1 MSRLPNAPLQEVI
14 FEIRWAL
21 VPGKETGQ
29 IIDEGFELASGRLST
44 IIEQEFPHYKRIIPQ
59 DIPDQL
65 MHYQVIHQYWS
76 GENRWPVIQ
85 LGPGIFTINC
95 TDEGYDWEGSFQKLI
110 KQAIGWLE
118 QSYKQSLNIRFASL
132 RYIDGIRVDDYGGID
147 GNWQNFIKTNFNF
160 EYNNHF
166 NTRGS
171 QKQIQ
176 VNQTFELEDGSD
188 LQLQIANGA
197 RNNEKALV
205 WQTAILKKDS
215 FDFDKLVLWANYA
228 HDIAHDLFQEM
239 IKPDLY
245 ASFSRK
251 NKN

>member
-1 MSRLPNAPLQEVI
+1 MSRLSKAPLQEVI

-44 IIEQEFPHYKRIIPQ
+44 IIEQQFPYYKRIIPQ

-65 MHYQVIHQYWS
+65 MHYQAIHQYWT
-76 GENRWPVIQ
+76 GENKWPVIQ

-95 TDEGYDWEGSFQKLI
+95 TDGGYDWEGGFRILI
-110 KQAIGWLE
+110 KQAIEWLE
-118 QSYKQSLNIRFASL
+118 QSYRKSLNIRFASL
-132 RYIDGIRVDDYGGID
+132 RYIDAIKVDDYGGIKD
-147 GNWQNFIKTNFNF
+147 GWQNFIKLHFNF
-160 EYNNHF
+160 EYNNQF
-166 NTRGS
+166 NTRGR

-176 VNQTFELEDGSD
+176 IHQTFELEDGSD
-188 LQLQIANGA
+188 LQVQIANGV
-197 RNNEKALV
+197 RNNEKALI
-205 WQTAILKKDS
+205 WQTAILKKDT
-215 FDFDKLVLWANYA
+215 FDSDKLFSWADYA
-228 HDIAHDLFQEM
+228 HGIAHDLFQEM

-245 ASFSRK
+245 ASFSRE

>member
-29 IIDEGFELASGRLST
+29 IIDQGFELASGRLST
-44 IIEQEFPHYKRIIPQ
+44 IIEQDFPYYKRIVPQ
-59 DIPDQL
+59 DIPEQL

-76 GENRWPVIQ
+76 GENQWPVIQ

-95 TDEGYDWEGSFQKLI
+95 TDERYDWEGSFQKLI
-110 KQAIGWLE
+110 KKAIGWLE

-166 NTRGS
+166 NTRGN

-176 VNQTFELEDGSD
+176 VNQTFGLEDGSD
-188 LQLQIANGA
+188 LQLQIANGV

-215 FDFDKLVLWANYA
+215 FDFDKLVSWANYA